1 MKKQNWNIYLKN
13 KNRVHRVT
21 IKKLRNISGND
32 VILVRCA
39 RAAGGDGLINSSV
52 ESVLCLRVWKQKPRE
67 AREVDGERVSAPGG
81 RWVQLFLHPLLQTE
95 PSSWRTPEAPET
107 SCGRTCRNRPGTERE
122 RHTLEDTNIT
132 TCLYTGSY
140 WEGHSVLLNKKK
152 TKKRTHPKIIYLIN
166 FKLESKPK

>member
-1 MKKQNWNIYLKN
+1 M
-13 KNRVHRVT
+13 T

-39 RAAGGDGLINSSV
+39 RAAGGGRLINSSV
-52 ESVLCLRVWKQKPRE
+52 ESVLCLRVWKQKPRGE
-67 AREVDGERVSAPGG
+67 AREVDGERVSAPGE

-107 SCGRTCRNRPGTERE
+107 SCGRTCRNPPGTERE
-122 RHTLEDTNIT
+122 THVRRYKHHDMS
-132 TCLYTGSY
+132 LYRI
-140 WEGHSVLLNKKK
+140 LLRRAQCFTELKK
-152 TKKRTHPKIIYLIN
+152 TQTTHPKIIYLIN